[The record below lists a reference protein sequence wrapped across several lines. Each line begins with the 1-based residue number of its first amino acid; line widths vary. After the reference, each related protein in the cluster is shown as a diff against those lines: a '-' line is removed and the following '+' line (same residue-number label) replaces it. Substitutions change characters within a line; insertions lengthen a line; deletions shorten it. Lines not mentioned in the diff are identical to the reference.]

1 LPFASA
7 WKFVLIL
14 IRHSEQTDRIIARNF
29 VNVLGREVQARDV
42 LLLKVQKLYQR
53 RTRRRQEQA
62 NIRQCLDSMY
72 GIGSKRCSRINP
84 PSRSSAQ

>member
-1 LPFASA
+1 M
-7 WKFVLIL
+7 LIL
-14 IRHSEQTDRIIARNF
+14 IRHSEQTDRIIAKNF

-62 NIRQCLDSMY
+62 NIR
-72 GIGSKRCSRINP
+72 
-84 PSRSSAQ
+84 

>member
-1 LPFASA
+1 MLA
-7 WKFVLIL
+7 WVRMEGKNPDSFLWYDELHPRYVNCPLRRRGSLLIL
-14 IRHSEQTDRIIARNF
+14 IRHSEQTDRIIVKNF

-62 NIRQCLDSMY
+62 NIR
-72 GIGSKRCSRINP
+72 
-84 PSRSSAQ
+84 